1 MYFDVIQQYAR
12 SLRALDAILAKAVQY
27 AEAKKFDPDNFC
39 TARLAPDMLPFSKQV
54 QIACDSA
61 KRSAAGL
68 IGKEAPVHED
78 TEKTMAELRQR
89 IAKCLAYLDALKA
102 EDFAKVTAK
111 TVVKMTSPAGKAM
124 YAEDA
129 LLSRSV
135 PNFFF
140 HVTVAYALLRAGGVD
155 IGKRD
160 YLGEL
165 PAMFDLAA

>member
-1 MYFDVIQQYAR
+1 MYFAVIQQYQR
-12 SLRALDAILAKAVQY
+12 SLRALDAILGKAVLH
-27 AEAKKFDPDNFC
+27 AEAKKFSPDNFC
-39 TARLAPDMLPFSKQV
+39 TARLAPDMLPFTRQV

-68 IGKEAPVHED
+68 TGKEAPVHED
-78 TEKTMAELRQR
+78 TEQTMAELRER
-89 IAKCLAYLDALKA
+89 IQKCLAYLRTLKA

-111 TVVKMTSPAGKAM
+111 TVVKLANPSGKAM

-155 IGKRD
+155 IGKQD
-160 YLGEL
+160 FLGEL
-165 PAMFDLAA
+165 PPMFDQAA

>member
-1 MYFDVIQQYAR
+1 MYFAVIQQYQR
-12 SLRALDAILAKAVQY
+12 SLRALNAILAKAVLY
-27 AEAKKFDPDNFC
+27 AEAKKFDPDNFL
-39 TARLAPDMLPFSKQV
+39 TARLAPDMLPFARQV

-68 IGKEAPVHED
+68 LGKEAPVHED
-78 TEKTMAELRQR
+78 TEQTMAELRQR
-89 IAKCLAYLDALKA
+89 ISKCLAYLGTLKA
-102 EDFAKVTAK
+102 EDFANVTAR
-111 TVVKMTSPAGKAM
+111 TVVRMANPPGKAM

-140 HVTVAYALLRAGGVD
+140 HLTVAYALLRAGGVE
-155 IGKRD
+155 IGKQD